1 MFITKNYVII
11 KKSKKSKHKK
21 LQQCVPITVTTE
33 CMFSPFMDGITIPII
48 GTRNTEQGDIVYF
61 SQNIQQ
67 ADAANAYPYCTH
79 VRSVIDNAVFGNIAQ
94 LGNNICYV

>member
-1 MFITKNYVII
+1 MRTHYSYYRMHVFTLHGWYYYPD
-11 KKSKKSKHKK
+11 H
-21 LQQCVPITVTTE
+21 
-33 CMFSPFMDGITIPII
+33 
-48 GTRNTEQGDIVYF
+48 RNPEQGDIVYF

-94 LGNNICYV
+94 LGNKICYV